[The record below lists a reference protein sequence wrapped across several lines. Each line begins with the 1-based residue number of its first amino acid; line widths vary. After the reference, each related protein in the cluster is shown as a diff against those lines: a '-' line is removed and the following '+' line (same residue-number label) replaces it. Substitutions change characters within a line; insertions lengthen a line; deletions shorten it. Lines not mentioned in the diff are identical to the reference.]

1 MGNMLTSVPRPAP
14 CDPTLTRYQ
23 RCATHSPI
31 TISHVARL
39 VTHPGPGV
47 KSVDLV
53 KRVPLPNPIFG
64 AARALLVMSI
74 FTS

>member
-1 MGNMLTSVPRPAP
+1 MHTSVPAP
-14 CDPTLTRYQ
+14 FTPTLTR
-23 RCATHSPI
+23 CATQSSI

>member
-1 MGNMLTSVPRPAP
+1 MSVPAP
-14 CDPTLTRYQ
+14 FTPTLS
-23 RCATHSPI
+23 RCATQSPT
-31 TISHVARL
+31 TISHVATL